1 MNRIN
6 VAQQLQI
13 DEMDLQVTDACKS
26 LRSTM
31 ETFINFINASKEAS
45 FKVFVDTDNHNING
59 PNAFPIVFKSKKGK
73 QPITLW
79 ASDCCK
85 CRLESDKLCGGSSSG
100 NLLFM
105 EFQPK
110 SYSPEIVVVSKKQN
124 KTKQNKTINDED
136 ENPKREN
143 VNPNSGVVNES
154 GEPPKNKGLEESDSD
169 ESRLSDIFKKEM
181 NESGEPPKNEGLE
194 ESDSDESRLSDIFK
208 KEMMGDDSSE
218 ELRMDVQKDPQISDG
233 NLFY

>member
-45 FKVFVDTDNHNING
+45 FKVFIDTDNHNING

-110 SYSPEIVVVSKKQN
+110 SYSPEIVVASKKQN
-124 KTKQNKTINDED
+124 KTKQNNKTINDED
-136 ENPKREN
+136 ENPKKEN
-143 VNPNSGVVNES
+143 VNPNSGVV
-154 GEPPKNKGLEESDSD
+154 
-169 ESRLSDIFKKEM
+169 

-208 KEMMGDDSSE
+208 KEMMGDDSSAE

>member
-45 FKVFVDTDNHNING
+45 FKVFIDTDNHNING
-59 PNAFPIVFKSKKGK
+59 PTNAFPIVFKSKKGK

-85 CRLESDKLCGGSSSG
+85 CRLENDKLCGGSSSG

-136 ENPKREN
+136 ENPKKEN
-143 VNPNSGVVNES
+143 VNPNSGVV
-154 GEPPKNKGLEESDSD
+154 
-169 ESRLSDIFKKEM
+169 

-194 ESDSDESRLSDIFK
+194 ESDSDESRLS
-208 KEMMGDDSSE
+208 EDSSE
-218 ELRMDVQKDPQISDG
+218 ELRRMDVQKDPQLSDG

>member
-26 LRSTM
+26 LRNIM
-31 ETFINFINASKEAS
+31 ETFITFINASKDAS
-45 FKVFVDTDNHNING
+45 FKVFIDSDNHNING
-59 PNAFPIVFKSKKGK
+59 PNAFPILFKSKKGK

-85 CRLESDKLCGGSSSG
+85 CRVESDKLCGGSASA

-110 SYSPEIVVVSKKQN
+110 SYSPEIVVVSKQAIKKQN
-124 KTKQNKTINDED
+124 KTSYYITKCSNRHKHIRQNHFFI
-136 ENPKREN
+136 
-143 VNPNSGVVNES
+143 
-154 GEPPKNKGLEESDSD
+154 GEAGGC
-169 ESRLSDIFKKEM
+169 RA
-181 NESGEPPKNEGLE
+181 
-194 ESDSDESRLSDIFK
+194 
-208 KEMMGDDSSE
+208 
-218 ELRMDVQKDPQISDG
+218 EL
-233 NLFY
+233 